1 MNKNINLKSIDVD
14 NKGTFIEFCTHELTF
29 LGMSGQPYRG
39 TLYIQYITNN
49 KVLDLLSLK
58 KYIESLK
65 METIILEDIAK
76 VVYDSINSVLECTEL
91 CVTANTTPRG
101 GISSTIRYG
110 YDKFN
115 KPEMKPIVFGN

>member
-39 TLYIQYITNN
+39 TLFLQYTTNN
-49 KVLDLLSLK
+49 KVLDLLSFK

-65 METIILEDIAK
+65 MKTIMLEDVAK
-76 VVYDSINSVLECTEL
+76 VVYDSVNTVLECAEL
-91 CVTANTTPRG
+91 CVTVKTTPRG

-110 YDKFN
+110 YNKFD